1 MNNNFNNAAWN
12 DFNDAEEQR
21 DFALIPPKTLAK
33 VIMTI
38 RPGGYDDP
46 SQGWTGGYATRSDK
60 TDAVYLNGK
69 FTILEGPFAKRV
81 VFGLIGLHSPK
92 GPDWTNMGRS
102 FLRAILN
109 SARGIQ
115 PADQSPQAQSARRIR
130 GFADL
135 DGIEFVARIDV
146 EKDQNGEDKNV
157 VKAAIQPD
165 HKSYVALMG
174 AAQRAPSATGGY
186 NGGAPATP
194 PAPSTPSAP
203 AAPPVPMAPPSAMP
217 PPAVPTR
224 PAWAQ

>member
-1 MNNNFNNAAWN
+1 MNSNSNNAAWN

-21 DFALIPPKTLAK
+21 EFALIPPKTLAK
-33 VIMTI
+33 VIMSI
-38 RPGGYDDP
+38 RPGGYDDA

-60 TDAVYLNGK
+60 TGAVYLNAK

-81 VFGLIGLHSPK
+81 VFGLIGLYSPK

-109 SARGIQ
+109 SARAIH
-115 PADQSPQAQSARRIR
+115 PADQTPQAQTARRIR

-135 DGIEFVARIDV
+135 DGVEFVVRIDV

-165 HKSYVALMG
+165 SKEYAALMG
-174 AAQRAPSATGGY
+174 AVSRAPVPTGGFISS
-186 NGGAPATP
+186 APVAH
-194 PAPSTPSAP
+194 AAP
-203 AAPPVPMAPPSAMP
+203 AAPP
-217 PPAVPTR
+217 AVSTR
-224 PAWAQ
+224 PTWAQ

>member
-1 MNNNFNNAAWN
+1 MNNTSNNAAWN

-21 DFALIPPKTLAK
+21 EFALIPPRTLAK
-33 VIMTI
+33 VIMSI

-60 TDAVYLNGK
+60 TGAVYLNAK

-81 VFGLIGLHSPK
+81 VFGLIGLYSPK

-109 SARGIQ
+109 SARGIH
-115 PADQSPQAQSARRIR
+115 PSDQSPTAQNARRIR

-135 DGIEFVARIDV
+135 DGVEFVARIDV
-146 EKDQNGEDKNV
+146 EKDQNGDDKNV

-165 HKSYVALMG
+165 SKEYAALMG
-174 AAQRAPSATGGY
+174 AVSRSAVPTGGFSSS
-186 NGGAPATP
+186 APTTQAVP
-194 PAPSTPSAP
+194 VSAP
-203 AAPPVPMAPPSAMP
+203 AVS
-217 PPAVPTR
+217 TR

>member
-1 MNNNFNNAAWN
+1 MNNTSNNAAWN
-12 DFNDAEEQR
+12 DFNDAEDQR
-21 DFALIPPKTLAK
+21 EFALIPPKTLAK

-38 RPGGYDDP
+38 RPGGYDDA

-60 TDAVYLNGK
+60 TGAVYLNAK
-69 FTILEGPFAKRV
+69 FTILEGLFAKRV
-81 VFGLIGLHSPK
+81 VFGMIGLYSPK

-109 SARGIQ
+109 SARGIH
-115 PADQSPQAQSARRIR
+115 PADQTPQAQTARRIR

-135 DGIEFVARIDV
+135 DGLKFVVRIDV

-165 HKSYVALMG
+165 SKEYAALMG
-174 AAQRAPSATGGY
+174 IVSHAPAP
-186 NGGAPATP
+186 NGGFSGGTP
-194 PAPSTPSAP
+194 TANTTP
-203 AAPPVPMAPPSAMP
+203 AAS
-217 PPAVPTR
+217 PAVPTR

>member
-1 MNNNFNNAAWN
+1 MNSNSNNAAWN

-21 DFALIPPKTLAK
+21 EFALIPPKTLAK
-33 VIMTI
+33 VIMAI
-38 RPGGYDDP
+38 RPGGYDDA

-60 TDAVYLNGK
+60 TGAVYLNAK

-81 VFGLIGLHSPK
+81 VFGLIGLYSPK

-109 SARGIQ
+109 SVRGIH
-115 PADQSPQAQSARRIR
+115 PADQTPQAQTARRIR

-135 DGIEFVARIDV
+135 DGVEFVVRIDV

-165 HKSYVALMG
+165 SKEYAALMG
-174 AAQRAPSATGGY
+174 AVSRAPVPTS
-186 NGGAPATP
+186 
-194 PAPSTPSAP
+194 SSSAP
-203 AAPPVPMAPPSAMP
+203 AAHAAPAAA
-217 PPAVPTR
+217 PAVSTR
-224 PAWAQ
+224 PTWAQ

>member
-1 MNNNFNNAAWN
+1 MNNHSNNTAWN
-12 DFNDAEEQR
+12 DFNDADDQR
-21 DFALIPPKTLAK
+21 DFALIPPKTIAK
-33 VIMTI
+33 VIMAI

-60 TDAVYLNGK
+60 TGAVYLNAK

-81 VFGLIGLHSPK
+81 VFGLIGLSSPK
-92 GPDWTNMGRS
+92 GPEWTNMGRS

-109 SARGIQ
+109 STHGIH
-115 PADQSPQAQSARRIR
+115 PADQTPQAQTARRIR

-165 HKSYVALMG
+165 HKDYPALMG
-174 AAQRAPSATGGY
+174 SVVRALGRTGGS
-186 NGGAPATP
+186 GGNAPAT
-194 PAPSTPSAP
+194 ASAP
-203 AAPPVPMAPPSAMP
+203 AAPMAPAAKPG
-217 PPAVPTR
+217 VPTR
-224 PAWAQ
+224 PTWAQ

>member
-1 MNNNFNNAAWN
+1 MNSTSNNAAWN

-21 DFALIPPKTLAK
+21 EFALIPPKTLAK
-33 VIMTI
+33 VIMSI

-46 SQGWTGGYATRSDK
+46 SQGWTGGYATCSDK
-60 TDAVYLNGK
+60 TGAVYLNAK

-81 VFGLIGLHSPK
+81 VFGLIGLYSPK

-109 SARGIQ
+109 SARGIH
-115 PADQSPQAQSARRIR
+115 PADQTPQAQTARRIR

-135 DGIEFVARIDV
+135 DGVEFVARIDV

-165 HKSYVALMG
+165 SKDYAALMG
-174 AAQRAPSATGGY
+174 AASRAPVPTGGF
-186 NGGAPATP
+186 
-194 PAPSTPSAP
+194 SSSAP
-203 AAPPVPMAPPSAMP
+203 AAQAAPAAA
-217 PPAVPTR
+217 PAVSTR
-224 PAWAQ
+224 PTWAQ

>member
-1 MNNNFNNAAWN
+1 MNNTSNNAAWN
-12 DFNDAEEQR
+12 DFNDAEDQR
-21 DFALIPPKTLAK
+21 EFALIPPKTLAK

-38 RPGGYDDP
+38 RPGGYDDA

-60 TDAVYLNGK
+60 TGAVYLNAK
-69 FTILEGPFAKRV
+69 FTILDGPFSKRV
-81 VFGLIGLHSPK
+81 AFGMIGLYSTK

-109 SARGIQ
+109 SARGIH
-115 PADQSPQAQSARRIR
+115 PADQTPQAQTARRIR

-135 DGIEFVARIDV
+135 DGIEFVVRIDV

-165 HKSYVALMG
+165 SKEYAALMG
-174 AAQRAPSATGGY
+174 AVSRAPVPTGGISSSVSVA
-186 NGGAPATP
+186 NAVPTAAPAV
-194 PAPSTPSAP
+194 S
-203 AAPPVPMAPPSAMP
+203 
-217 PPAVPTR
+217 TR

>member
-1 MNNNFNNAAWN
+1 MNSTSNNAAWN

-21 DFALIPPKTLAK
+21 EFALIPPKTLAK
-33 VIMTI
+33 VIMSI

-60 TDAVYLNGK
+60 TGAVYLNAK

-81 VFGLIGLHSPK
+81 VFGLIGLYSPK

-102 FLRAILN
+102 LLRAILN
-109 SARGIQ
+109 SARGIH
-115 PADQSPQAQSARRIR
+115 PADQTSQAQTARRIR

-135 DGIEFVARIDV
+135 DGVEFVVRIDV

-165 HKSYVALMG
+165 SKEYAALMG
-174 AAQRAPSATGGY
+174 AVSRAPIPTGGFI
-186 NGGAPATP
+186 
-194 PAPSTPSAP
+194 SSAP
-203 AAPPVPMAPPSAMP
+203 AAQAVPAAA
-217 PPAVPTR
+217 PAVSTR
-224 PAWAQ
+224 PTWAQ

>member
-1 MNNNFNNAAWN
+1 MNSNSNNAAWN

-21 DFALIPPKTLAK
+21 EFALIPPKTLAK
-33 VIMTI
+33 VIMSI
-38 RPGGYDDP
+38 RPGGYDDA

-60 TDAVYLNGK
+60 TGAVYLNAK

-81 VFGLIGLHSPK
+81 VFGLIGLYSPK

-109 SARGIQ
+109 SARGIH
-115 PADQSPQAQSARRIR
+115 PADQTPQAQTARRIR

-135 DGIEFVARIDV
+135 DGVEFVVRIDV

-165 HKSYVALMG
+165 SKEYAALMG
-174 AAQRAPSATGGY
+174 AVSRAPVPTGRFSSSEPV
-186 NGGAPATP
+186 AHA
-194 PAPSTPSAP
+194 AP
-203 AAPPVPMAPPSAMP
+203 AAA
-217 PPAVPTR
+217 PAVSTR
-224 PAWAQ
+224 PTWAQ

>member
-1 MNNNFNNAAWN
+1 MNSNSNNAAWN

-21 DFALIPPKTLAK
+21 EFALIPPKTLAK
-33 VIMTI
+33 VIMSI
-38 RPGGYDDP
+38 RPGGYDDA

-60 TDAVYLNGK
+60 TGAVYLNAK

-81 VFGLIGLHSPK
+81 VFGLIGLYSPK

-109 SARGIQ
+109 SARAIH
-115 PADQSPQAQSARRIR
+115 PADQTPQAQTARRIR

-135 DGIEFVARIDV
+135 DGVEFVVRIDV

-165 HKSYVALMG
+165 SKEYSALMG
-174 AAQRAPSATGGY
+174 AVSRAPVPTGGF
-186 NGGAPATP
+186 
-194 PAPSTPSAP
+194 SSSAP
-203 AAPPVPMAPPSAMP
+203 AAHAAPAAA
-217 PPAVPTR
+217 PAVSTR
-224 PAWAQ
+224 PTWAQ

>member
-1 MNNNFNNAAWN
+1 MNSTSNNAIWN

-21 DFALIPPKTLAK
+21 EFALIPPKTLAK
-33 VIMTI
+33 AIMTI
-38 RPGGYDDP
+38 RPGGYDDA

-60 TDAVYLNGK
+60 TDAVYLNAK

-81 VFGLIGLHSPK
+81 VFGLIGLYSPK

-109 SARGIQ
+109 SARGIH
-115 PADQSPQAQSARRIR
+115 PADQTPQAQTARRIR

-135 DGIEFVARIDV
+135 DGIEFVVRIDV

-165 HKSYVALMG
+165 SKEYAALRG
-174 AAQRAPSATGGY
+174 AVTRAPVAVGGY
-186 NGGAPATP
+186 
-194 PAPSTPSAP
+194 SSSAP
-203 AAPPVPMAPPSAMP
+203 AAP
-217 PPAVPTR
+217 AVPVAQTVTPTATPSVSTR
-224 PAWAQ
+224 PTWAQ

>member
-1 MNNNFNNAAWN
+1 MNSNANNAAWN
-12 DFNDAEEQR
+12 DFNDAEDQR
-21 DFALIPPKTLAK
+21 DFGLIPPKTLAK
-33 VIMTI
+33 VVMTI

-81 VFGLIGLHSPK
+81 VFGLIGLYSPK

-115 PADQSPQAQSARRIR
+115 PGDQSPQAQTARRIR
-130 GFADL
+130 GFNDL

-146 EKDQNGEDKNV
+146 EKDQNGEEKNV
-157 VKAAIQPD
+157 VKSAIQPD
-165 HKSYVALMG
+165 KKNYLALMG
-174 AAQRAPSATGGY
+174 AAPRAATAPSGFSGA
-186 NGGAPATP
+186 APAE
-194 PAPSTPSAP
+194 P
-203 AAPPVPMAPPSAMP
+203 AAPVAQPAAPG
-217 PPAVPTR
+217 VPTR

>member
-1 MNNNFNNAAWN
+1 MNSNANNAAWN

-21 DFALIPPKTLAK
+21 EFALIPPKTLAK
-33 VIMTI
+33 VIMAI
-38 RPGGYDDP
+38 RPGGYDDA

-60 TDAVYLNGK
+60 TGAVYLNAK

-81 VFGLIGLHSPK
+81 VFGLIGLYSPK

-109 SARGIQ
+109 SARGIH

-135 DGIEFVARIDV
+135 DGVELVVRIDV

-165 HKSYVALMG
+165 SKDYAALMG
-174 AAQRAPSATGGY
+174 AVSRAP
-186 NGGAPATP
+186 APAGGFGSGS
-194 PAPSTPSAP
+194 PAAPSAP
-203 AAPPVPMAPPSAMP
+203 A
-217 PPAVPTR
+217 PAVPTR
-224 PAWAQ
+224 PTWAQ

>member
-1 MNNNFNNAAWN
+1 MNSNANNAAWN

-21 DFALIPPKTLAK
+21 EFALIPPKTLAK
-33 VIMTI
+33 VFMAI

-60 TDAVYLNGK
+60 TGAVYLNAK
-69 FTILEGPFAKRV
+69 FTLLEGPFAKRV
-81 VFGLIGLHSPK
+81 VFGLIGLYSPK

-109 SARGIQ
+109 SVRGIH

-135 DGIEFVARIDV
+135 DGVELVVRIDV

-165 HKSYVALMG
+165 SKDYAALMG
-174 AAQRAPSATGGY
+174 TVARAPAPAGGF
-186 NGGAPATP
+186 GSGAPA
-194 PAPSTPSAP
+194 APSAP
-203 AAPPVPMAPPSAMP
+203 APS
-217 PPAVPTR
+217 PAIPTR
-224 PAWAQ
+224 PTWAQ

>member
-1 MNNNFNNAAWN
+1 MNNTSNNAAWN
-12 DFNDAEEQR
+12 DFNDAEDQR
-21 DFALIPPKTLAK
+21 EFALIPPKTLAK

-38 RPGGYDDP
+38 RPGGYDDA

-60 TDAVYLNGK
+60 TGAVYLNAK
-69 FTILEGPFAKRV
+69 FTILDGPFSKRV
-81 VFGLIGLHSPK
+81 AFGMIGLYSPK

-109 SARGIQ
+109 SARGIH
-115 PADQSPQAQSARRIR
+115 PADQTPQAQTARRIR

-135 DGIEFVARIDV
+135 DGIEFVVRIDV

-165 HKSYVALMG
+165 SKEYAALMG
-174 AAQRAPSATGGY
+174 AVSRAPVPTGGISSSVSVA
-186 NGGAPATP
+186 NAVPTAAPAV
-194 PAPSTPSAP
+194 S
-203 AAPPVPMAPPSAMP
+203 
-217 PPAVPTR
+217 TR

>member
-1 MNNNFNNAAWN
+1 MNNTSNNAAWN
-12 DFNDAEEQR
+12 DFNDAEDQR
-21 DFALIPPKTLAK
+21 EFALIPPKTLAK

-38 RPGGYDDP
+38 RPGGYDDA

-60 TDAVYLNGK
+60 TGAVYLNAK

-81 VFGLIGLHSPK
+81 VFGMIGLYSPK

-109 SARGIQ
+109 SARGIH
-115 PADQSPQAQSARRIR
+115 PADQTPQAQTARRIR

-135 DGIEFVARIDV
+135 DGIEFVVRIDV

-165 HKSYVALMG
+165 SKEYAALMG
-174 AAQRAPSATGGY
+174 AVSRAPVPSGGF
-186 NGGAPATP
+186 
-194 PAPSTPSAP
+194 SSSAP
-203 AAPPVPMAPPSAMP
+203 AANAAPAAA
-217 PPAVPTR
+217 PAVATR